1 MLIDNEYDR
10 SGWKCQFIL
19 RKKMI
24 IQIYEIQEPHEAEKM
39 IQEGVDHIGSVIL
52 SEEEW
57 KKPSI
62 YDTVRIIG
70 DSPSKSSL
78 IPLFN
83 KKDSVFRMLDYYQ
96 PDIVHFCE
104 NLCNIDIAS
113 DVLHDLIDLQQQVR
127 ERFSYIKI
135 MRSIPIP
142 EPGKGN
148 AFSIWEMASLFEPVS
163 DYFLTDTLLGDV
175 AGHDVEVQPVEGFVG
190 ITGRT
195 CDWEIARDLVK
206 RSNIPVILAGGLTP
220 ENVFQGITQIAPA
233 GVDSCTGTNMRDRS
247 GKPVRFRKDLDRVR
261 EFVGKA
267 RSLENQKQGTKKK

>member
-1 MLIDNEYDR
+1 
-10 SGWKCQFIL
+10 
-19 RKKMI
+19 MI
-24 IQIYEIQEPHEAEKM
+24 IQIYEIQEPDEAEKM
-39 IQEGVDHIGSVIL
+39 IQAGVDHIGSVIL

-57 KKPSI
+57 KKSSI

-104 NLCNIDIAS
+104 NLCAKEYAS
-113 DVLHDLIDLQQQVR
+113 DVLHYLIDLQQQVR
-127 ERFSYIKI
+127 ERFPSIKI

-148 AFSIWEMASLFEPVS
+148 AFSMWKTARLFEPVS
-163 DYFLTDTLLGDV
+163 DYFLTDTLLGGV
-175 AGHDVEVQPVEGFVG
+175 AGVKGEVQPVDGFVG
-190 ITGRT
+190 ITGRI
-195 CDWEIARDLVK
+195 CDWEIARELVE
-206 RSNIPVILAGGLTP
+206 RSRIPVILAGGLSP
-220 ENVFQGITQIAPA
+220 ENVFQGITQVAPA
-233 GVDSCTGTNMRDRS
+233 GVDSCTGTNMMDRS

-267 RSLENQKQGTKKK
+267 RSLKK